1 MKPES
6 PGGRTQFKLT
16 LQLPGSATPSAIL
29 SEGEQR
35 AIAIASFL
43 AETKLGGGRG
53 GIVFDDPVSSLD
65 HRRRWEVAERLVEE
79 SLRRQVIVFTHDIY
93 FLCIL
98 EQKADELNAPLQANC
113 VFRGSWTR
121 VSHEGGQVF
130 RAKLDSRSAATQGV
144 SVFTLTAGF
153 RSN

>member
-1 MKPES
+1 M
-6 PGGRTQFKLT
+6 
-16 LQLPGSATPSAIL
+16 
-29 SEGEQR
+29 SEYIHKSHNVTVLLYHLVFPAKYRR
-35 AIAIASFL
+35 A
-43 AETKLGGGRG
+43 
-53 GIVFDDPVSSLD
+53 VFDNRVD
-65 HRRRWEVAERLVEE
+65 EVLKEVCLEIAERY
-79 SLRRQVIVFTHDIY
+79 QV
-93 FLCIL
+93 
-98 EQKADELNAPLQANC
+98 KC